1 MRSDRLVQLIAL
13 IITIVST
20 SVCGGLLPVM
30 TKIAEQHTLRYT
42 DIAVEGAPPFV
53 VLGTAIG
60 AVRGIIVD
68 YLWIKVNLRK
78 QAGLYFEVMADA
90 DLITKLQPRFAAV
103 WAFQGHNMA
112 YNISV
117 IHNTQEERWEW
128 VKAGINLV
136 RNKGLRYN
144 PNDLHL
150 HRELAFWFSHKIEG
164 VADDAHFYYK
174 TELAR
179 EWHYVLGAPPAGPEA
194 RIRWIEQ
201 IANAPDSL
209 QETEAQTPGVL
220 PLVERLRSKLSPYE
234 QQFKFAL
241 DSTLLR
247 AYGRWLA
254 VREHSAVAKI
264 LGREDQLRRTDPFFR
279 TFDEIASDENAA
291 DAWNALLA
299 HIRKRVLLDEY
310 NMDPQFMLGMMD
322 GTQVFPEHPVP
333 LPIDWRHGSAH
344 ALYFALKGS
353 AKGEQRVVSIEDAY
367 HVVNNDR
374 AKIQAMQDMARWG
387 RISFDPFSSDLPGR
401 FPEPGWVTVIDAYW
415 EQLTIK
421 HRDTRGPGPDLFR
434 DFHQNFLSYYVRH
447 YYRSG
452 ERGLARQY
460 MERLNSLYG
469 EAAPL
474 GNPKYSLPLDVF
486 VRNET
491 FEQYD
496 QQPFLAPSEVAAS
509 LRYGFR
515 FGLGRGREEVFEQAR
530 AFAQEII
537 TFFTTTRYNDFV
549 TKMGTG
555 RLKDLISTLQ
565 NSEVTVL
572 GQLMVDST
580 IPLIERL
587 AIFSRIPSEYKV
599 MVYDDIWPHIAR
611 QLQASDFK
619 GVIPIDTALPPPP
632 GIDEYRRQR
641 ALQEQQEQGEIPK
654 ARTERK

>member
-117 IHNTQEERWEW
+117 IHNTSEERWEW

-144 PNDLHL
+144 PNDLQL

-179 EWHYVLGAPPAGPEA
+179 EWHYLLGAPPAGPEA

-486 VRNET
+486 VRNQT

-587 AIFSRIPSEYKV
+587 AIFSRIPAEYKV

>member
-367 HVVNNDR
+367 QVVNNDR

>member
-1 MRSDRLVQLIAL
+1 MRSDRFVQLIAL

-20 SVCGGLLPVM
+20 TVCGGLLPVM

-42 DIAVEGAPPFV
+42 DVAVEGAPPFV

-144 PNDLHL
+144 PNDLQL

-220 PLVERLRSKLSPYE
+220 PLVERLRSRLSPYE

-247 AYGRWLA
+247 AYGQWLA
-254 VREHSAVAKI
+254 VRGQSAIAR
-264 LGREDQLRRTDPFFR
+264 LRGLEDQARRDNDFFKA
-279 TFDEIASDENAA
+279 FDEIASDENAA

-322 GTQVFPEHPVP
+322 GTEVFPEHPVP

-421 HRDTRGPGPDLFR
+421 HRATRGPGPDLFR

-452 ERGLARQY
+452 ERSLAKQY

-469 EAAPL
+469 EGAPL
-474 GNPKYSLPLDVF
+474 GDPKYSLPLDVF
-486 VRNET
+486 VRNQT

-530 AFAQEII
+530 AFANEII

-580 IPLIERL
+580 VPLVERL
-587 AIFSRIPSEYKV
+587 AIFRRIPLAYQV

-611 QLQASDFK
+611 QLQASDLK
-619 GVIPIDTALPPPP
+619 GVIPIDIALPTPR

>member
-247 AYGRWLA
+247 AYGQWLA
-254 VREHSAVAKI
+254 VRGQSAVA
-264 LGREDQLRRTDPFFR
+264 LLRGVEEQARRDNDFFKA
-279 TFDEIASDENAA
+279 FDEIASDENAA
-291 DAWNALLA
+291 DAWTALLA

-367 HVVNNDR
+367 QVVNNDR

-401 FPEPGWVTVIDAYW
+401 FPEPGWVKVIDAYW

-452 ERGLARQY
+452 ERSLARQY

-469 EAAPL
+469 EGAPL
-474 GNPKYSLPLDVF
+474 GNPKYSQPLDVF
-486 VRNET
+486 VRSET

-530 AFAQEII
+530 AFANEII

>member
-13 IITIVST
+13 IITVVSI
-20 SVCGGLLPVM
+20 SLCGGLLPGM
-30 TKIAEQHTLRYT
+30 TKIAEKHMLRYT
-42 DIAVEGAPPFV
+42 DVAVEGAPPFV
-53 VLGTAIG
+53 VLGMAIG

-117 IHNTQEERWEW
+117 IHNTAEERWEW

-144 PNDLHL
+144 PNNLQLHK
-150 HRELAFWFSHKIEG
+150 ELAFWFSHKIEG

-194 RIRWIEQ
+194 RIRWIGQ

-220 PLVERLRSKLSPYE
+220 ALVERLRSKLSPYE

-247 AYGRWLA
+247 AYGQWLA
-254 VREHSAVAKI
+254 VRGQSAVAMLQGMETKA
-264 LGREDQLRRTDPFFR
+264 RRDNDFFKA
-279 TFDEIASDENAA
+279 FDEIASDENAA
-291 DAWNALLA
+291 DAWIALLA

-322 GTQVFPEHPVP
+322 GTAVFPEHPVP

-353 AKGEQRVVSIEDAY
+353 AKGEQRVVSIEDADN
-367 HVVNNDR
+367 VVNNDR

-401 FPEPGWVTVIDAYW
+401 FPEPRWVDVIDSYW
-415 EQLTIK
+415 EQITVK

-434 DFHQNFLSYYVRH
+434 DFHRNFLSYYVRH

-452 ERGLARQY
+452 ERSLAKQY

-469 EAAPL
+469 EGAPL
-474 GNPKYSLPLDVF
+474 GDPKYSQPLDVF
-486 VRNET
+486 VRGET

-496 QQPFLAPSEVAAS
+496 QQPFLATSEVAAS
-509 LRYGFR
+509 LRHGFR
-515 FGLGRGREEVFEQAR
+515 FGLGRGRDEVFEQAR
-530 AFAQEII
+530 AFANEII
-537 TFFTTTRYNDFV
+537 IFFTTTRYNDFV

-587 AIFSRIPSEYKV
+587 AIFSRIPAEYKV
-599 MVYDDIWPHIAR
+599 TVYDDIWPHIAR

-632 GIDEYRRQR
+632 GIEEYRRQR
-641 ALQEQQEQGEIPK
+641 ALQQQQGQREIPK
-654 ARTERK
+654 AKTERK